1 MRSSHYKKLSAI
13 VDVLES
19 GSRPKGGVSIDS
31 GDIPSL
37 GAEHLNDEGG
47 FNFSKIKKI
56 ENIFYEKMRN
66 GKIKYGDILIV
77 KDGATTGK
85 VSFVDHD
92 FPFKKAAVNEHVF
105 ILRVDNKISSSKYV
119 FHFLKSPKGKDEILS
134 DFRGATVGGIS
145 RGFLDKVN
153 VPLPPLAEQQRIASI
168 LDKAV
173 LVKRKRELTIEKL
186 DNLAQSVFNKMFSA
200 DIKNSK
206 SKVADFFVINDNK
219 LNIRMN
225 DEELIPFIPMAAVSE
240 ITKSVFDIQ
249 FRNFKEVK
257 KGYTPIKK
265 GDLII
270 AKITPCYENGKMA
283 LVNEITND
291 FAFGS
296 TEFHTIRADN
306 LNYLYLLF
314 YYLDSEVIRK
324 GGALN
329 MKGAAGQRRVPAEY
343 FSKLPFCIPNEE
355 QITKFVKTINKIKYE
370 RKIHCDSL
378 DSICSFQNS
387 LQSKA
392 FSGQL

>member
-13 VDVLES
+13 VDALES

-92 FPFKKAAVNEHVF
+92 FPFKKAAANEHVF

-153 VPLPPLAEQQRIASI
+153 VPLPPLAEQQRIAEI
-168 LDKAV
+168 LDKA
-173 LVKRKRELTIEKL
+173 KEIKFKRELAIEKL
-186 DNLAQSVFNKMFSA
+186 DSLAQSIFVDMFLNNPIYGSQSISDICTLVTDGTHYTPKDIEIGIPFLTVRNMSEEGLDFKGCSFISRADFDAAKSGNCAPQINDVLFSKDGTVGKVHVVEEPNEFAVLSSIAILRPNENKVLSQYLGYALRSSQILDSA
-200 DIKNSK
+200 ISKKTGAAIRRIILSNLKSIQIPIPPIEKQRIFLQKISELHRIKAK
-206 SKVADFFVINDNK
+206 SKLDLQRLND
-219 LNIRMN
+219 L
-225 DEELIPFIPMAAVSE
+225 FI
-240 ITKSVFDIQ
+240 
-249 FRNFKEVK
+249 
-257 KGYTPIKK
+257 
-265 GDLII
+265 
-270 AKITPCYENGKMA
+270 
-283 LVNEITND
+283 
-291 FAFGS
+291 S
-296 TEFHTIRADN
+296 T
-306 LNYLYLLF
+306 
-314 YYLDSEVIRK
+314 
-324 GGALN
+324 
-329 MKGAAGQRRVPAEY
+329 
-343 FSKLPFCIPNEE
+343 
-355 QITKFVKTINKIKYE
+355 
-370 RKIHCDSL
+370 
-378 DSICSFQNS
+378 
-387 LQSKA
+387 QSQA
-392 FSGQL
+392 FSSQL